1 MFETLTKGFRAAKQ
15 KFQGLAELDEASVD
29 EALKDVRTALLEA
42 DVGFEVVSDF
52 CRRVR
57 EKAVG
62 VIVKVRATS
71 KEKVRRVSAEDHF
84 VKLCHDELIQLM
96 GPVDTNI
103 KFAKKGPTGIMMVGL
118 QGSGKTTT
126 VGKLALHLMT
136 RNHKRP
142 LLVAADVY
150 RPAAIDQLKVL
161 GDRLGVP
168 VYAEPGGKPPE
179 ICERAMKVAIE
190 TGRDVVIFDT
200 AGRLAIDE
208 PLMQELDEIKQRT
221 NPTNILFVVDA
232 MIGQDA
238 VATAKAFN
246 DLLDYDG
253 VVLTKLDGDARGGA
267 ALSVKAVTGKPI
279 KFVGMGES
287 SERLEEFRPDGMAS
301 RILGRGDV
309 VGLIQ
314 QFEEVVDE
322 EKAEQDAMRMLKGK
336 FDMNDF
342 LEQIGGPAEDGLAV
356 RPGGEDPRGLGRHA
370 RRGQDRRPGAGAHQG
385 HHLVDDRRR
394 APPPGAV
401 RLLELGRGRRG
412 GQAAQEAQ
420 RLLRSEP
427 GPPGGPGRR
436 PQGGGGRRHPQP
448 LRDDAAADDAARG
461 LERPARQDPG
471 LEAVRRHEEVRR
483 RRRQPA
489 RQHDEH
495 PLGRAGRLRRAQ
507 DATSTRSRTSA
518 SARKRAR
525 PARSP
530 ARSADPSSSGSPGT
544 LSGFHQGD

>member
-42 DVGFEVVSDF
+42 DVGFEVVQDF

-57 EKAVG
+57 DKAVG
-62 VIVKVRATS
+62 LIVKVRATA
-71 KEKVRRVSAEDHF
+71 KEKMRRVTPEDHF
-84 VKLCHDELIQLM
+84 VKLCHDELIALM
-96 GPVDTNI
+96 GPVDTHI

-126 VGKLALHLMT
+126 VGKLALLLQN

-150 RPAAIDQLKVL
+150 RPAAIEQLKVL
-161 GDRLGVP
+161 GERLGVP
-168 VYAEPGGKPPE
+168 VYADPGASPPD
-179 ICERAMKVAIE
+179 ICEKAMKVASE

-208 PLMQELDEIKQRT
+208 PLMQELKEIKQRT
-221 NPTNILFVVDA
+221 NPANILFVVDA

-246 DLLDYDG
+246 DLLNYDG

-267 ALSVKAVTGKPI
+267 ALSVRAVTGKPV
-279 KFVGMGES
+279 KFVGLGEGA
-287 SERLEEFRPDGMAS
+287 ERLEEFRPDGMAS

-342 LEQIGGPAEDGLAV
+342 LEQIGVLQKMGSLSELVEKIPGVTDAMPEGAKIDDNELVRIKAIISSMTEDERSHPERFVFSSWEEVVEGGKRRKKRSAFYDQNRV
-356 RPGGEDPRGLGRHA
+356 RR
-370 RRGQDRRPGAGAHQG
+370 
-385 HHLVDDRRR
+385 V
-394 APPPGAV
+394 
-401 RLLELGRGRRG
+401 
-412 GQAAQEAQ
+412 
-420 RLLRSEP
+420 
-427 GPPGGPGRR
+427 
-436 PQGGGGRRHPQP
+436 
-448 LRDDAAADDAARG
+448 ARG
-461 LERPARQDPG
+461 SGRKEAEVADILNRFAMMRQLMMQLGASSGLLGKLPGFKQLGQMKKFAGVDVSQLASLMNTPSSERGSFQAPKRNVDRTKEKRKRKDARKARKKARQ
-471 LEAVRRHEEVRR
+471 RR
-483 RRRQPA
+483 
-489 RQHDEH
+489 
-495 PLGRAGRLRRAQ
+495 
-507 DATSTRSRTSA
+507 
-518 SARKRAR
+518 
-525 PARSP
+525 
-530 ARSADPSSSGSPGT
+530 
-544 LSGFHQGD
+544 